1 MTDDLFAFE
10 RRSAVEVLR
19 DGIRERQRDSMEFF
33 RASEIGNGD
42 RFASRYVDDI
52 RCDYTARFRRW
63 YVADPSN
70 RWVLDNTGEIT
81 RRALRI
87 VEAMFDRARD
97 LGDDGGDLLAHA
109 RRSDTLHALKNMA
122 ASGADTHGLLVDAV
136 VEFDARRD
144 ILAAGNTAIELLDD
158 GIRARSLERSDMVT
172 RDTGVAYVPSR
183 LIEPPA
189 MVSNFLET
197 FIPDVERQR
206 LLFKVLGL
214 ALYGA
219 NTHRL
224 FVVLK
229 GTTSTGKTQLVEA
242 ISNAL
247 GPYAE
252 MSQASIFRGHM
263 DDKPRP
269 DILNAVSRRLTF
281 LSEAGASW
289 ELHGDRVKDM
299 TGGGA
304 IPARGMH
311 SDDFV
316 TVQPQFTPFL
326 VTNEMPRISGVDAA
340 TRRRILVI
348 EFACKPDVEDKTIKQ
363 KFIHDPEVLEWLLA
377 RIVAGYE
384 DAAQNGIED
393 ALDAFAFD
401 TATAFEDLT
410 HTGEFINW
418 LRDSEQLELVSLDD
432 QQTYGIKRTYATL
445 DEMHDRYLYWVK
457 HRGNRRDRYDALSIK
472 DFGKDMRAS
481 HGWEVVTSGQ
491 KRWLGKQLKVQIP
504 SFEVQLG

>member
-1 MTDDLFAFE
+1 MTDDLFSAPSVPVVE
-10 RRSAVEVLR
+10 RLR
-19 DGIRERQRDSMEFF
+19 DGVRELRSEPMEYF
-33 RASEIGNGD
+33 RLSENGNGD
-42 RFASRYVDDI
+42 RFAARYVDEV
-52 RCDYTARFRRW
+52 RCDNTGRIRRW
-63 YVADPSN
+63 YVADPFN
-70 RWVLDNTGEIT
+70 RWVLDSTGEVI
-81 RRALRI
+81 RRARR
-87 VEAMFDRARD
+87 VVDTMFDRGRD
-97 LGDDGGDLLAHA
+97 LGEDGGDLLAHA
-109 RRSDTLHALKNMA
+109 RRSDSNQALKNMA
-122 ASGADTHGLLVDAV
+122 ISGADTHGLLIDAM

-144 ILAAGNTAIELLDD
+144 ILAAGSTAIELLDN
-158 GIRARSLERSDMVT
+158 GIRVRALDRADMVT

-183 LIEPPA
+183 LDGPPP
-189 MVSNFLET
+189 MVVDFLRT
-197 FIPDVERQR
+197 FVPDEQRQR

-229 GTTSTGKTQLVEA
+229 GATSTGKTQLVEA

-269 DILNAVSRRLTF
+269 DILNAVTRRLTF

-311 SDDFV
+311 KDEFI

-326 VTNEMPRISGVDAA
+326 VTNEMPRIRGVDAA

-348 EFACKPDVEDKTIKQ
+348 EFAHKPDVEDKTIKQ

-384 DAAQNGIED
+384 DAARSGIED

-410 HTGEFINW
+410 HTGEFLAW
-418 LRDSEQLELVSLDD
+418 LNDTGQLESVSIEE
-432 QQTYGIKRTYATL
+432 QNTYGVKSTYATL
-445 DEMHDRYLYWVK
+445 EEMYDRYLYWVK
-457 HRGNRRDRYDALSIK
+457 HRGNRQDRYDALSIK
-472 DFGKDMRAS
+472 DFGKDLRAS

-491 KRWLGKQLKVQIP
+491 KRWLAKRLSAQAL
-504 SFEVQLG
+504 SFEVQV